1 MSTTS
6 PTTLQPH
13 LSTRILEMEESSTLA
28 MSRMARELAAEGHD
42 VISLSLGEP
51 DFDTPDHIKEAAKVA
66 LDEGHTK
73 YTPVNGTADLR
84 AAIVRKFK
92 RDNNLT
98 FTAEQVVVSNGA
110 KQSIANLCLAL
121 LDPGDEAIVLAPDWV
136 SYFAQIKLAGGIAV
150 TLRAGVE
157 DDYKVKPSRL
167 ADAITHKTRF
177 VIFSSPGN
185 PTGSVYHRD
194 ELQAFAD
201 VLAEHPNVIVISD
214 EIYEYIQYGR
224 EHVSIASLPGMAERT
239 VTVNGFAKGFA
250 MTGWRLGYIGAP
262 LWLAQACTKVQ
273 GQVTSGAN
281 AFAQQA
287 AITALDADMGPTIA
301 MREAFQKRRDLVIQE
316 LETIRGFRCN
326 VPEGAFYV
334 FPDVSALFGKTD
346 GETTI
351 HTSDDLSIYLLQ
363 KAHVATVGG
372 SGFGNDNCIRLS
384 FAASE
389 EQLKEALR
397 RIRKAIHELS

>member
-1 MSTTS
+1 MSTT
-6 PTTLQPH
+6 TTSALKPH

-28 MSRMARELAAEGHD
+28 MSRMARELAAEGHN

-51 DFDTPDHIKEAAKVA
+51 DLDTPDHIKEAAKKA

-73 YTPVNGTADLR
+73 YTPVNGTPALR
-84 AAIVRKFK
+84 EAIARKFQ
-92 RDNNLT
+92 RDNKLSYT
-98 FTAEQVVVSNGA
+98 PEQIVVSNGA

-136 SYFAQIKLAGGIAV
+136 SYFAQIKLAGGTAV
-150 TLRAGVE
+150 ALSAGVD
-157 DDYKVKPSRL
+157 DDYKVSPARL
-167 ADAITHKTRF
+167 ADALNEKTRF
-177 VIFSSPGN
+177 VLFSSPGN
-185 PTGSVYHRD
+185 PTGSVYHRT

-201 VLAEHPNVIVISD
+201 VLAAHPNVIVISD

-224 EHVSIASLPGMAERT
+224 EHVSIASLPGMQDRT

-262 LWLAQACTKVQ
+262 LWLAKACTKVQ
-273 GQVTSGAN
+273 GQITSGAN

-287 AITALDADMGPTIA
+287 AITALDSDMGPTIK
-301 MREAFQKRRDLVIQE
+301 MREAFQKRRDLVLKE
-316 LETIRGFRCN
+316 LETIPGFRCS

-346 GETTI
+346 GTTTI
-351 HTSDDLSIYLLQ
+351 HTADDLAIYLLK
-363 KAHVATVGG
+363 KAHVASVSG
-372 SGFGNDNCIRLS
+372 SGFGNANCMRFS

-389 EQLKEALR
+389 AMLIEAMG
-397 RIRKAIHELS
+397 RIRRVVGELG